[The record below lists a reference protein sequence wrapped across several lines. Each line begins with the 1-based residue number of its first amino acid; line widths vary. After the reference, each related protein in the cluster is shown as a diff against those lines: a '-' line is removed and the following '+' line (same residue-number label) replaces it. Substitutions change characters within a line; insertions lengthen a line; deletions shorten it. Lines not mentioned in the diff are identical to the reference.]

1 MTTAFDLA
9 WISLKKAW
17 YDEVDD
23 PYRDPKELRES
34 DFPPGT
40 TSAERMAAARRRS
53 EEDPGQ
59 TAKPYSTEDF
69 DEADDEEKKR
79 KDKNLSQLARLMMER
94 DRNA

>member
-9 WISLKKAW
+9 WHSLKKAW

-23 PYRDPKELRES
+23 PYRDPAELRES

-40 TSAERMAAARRRS
+40 SRAERMAAARKRS
-53 EEDPGQ
+53 ESDPGQ
-59 TAKPYSTEDF
+59 TEKPKIK
-69 DEADDEEKKR
+69 DEEEEKK
-79 KDKNLSQLARLMMER
+79 DKMSQLARLMMER

>member
-9 WISLKKAW
+9 WDSLKKAW

-23 PYRDPKELRES
+23 PYRDPAELRES

-40 TSAERMAAARRRS
+40 SAAERMATARRRS
-53 EEDPGQ
+53 EGDPGQ
-59 TAKPYSTEDF
+59 TEKPEVK
-69 DEADDEEKKR
+69 EEEKK
-79 KDKNLSQLARLMMER
+79 KEKVSQLARLMMER

>member
-1 MTTAFDLA
+1 MTTAFDYA
-9 WISLKKAW
+9 WFSLKKAW

-23 PYRDPKELRES
+23 PYRNPKELRES

-40 TSAERMAAARRRS
+40 TRAERMAAARKRS

-69 DEADDEEKKR
+69 DEVDAEAQKKKEKY
-79 KDKNLSQLARLMMER
+79 SQLARLMMER

>member
-9 WISLKKAW
+9 WDSLKKAW

-23 PYRDPKELRES
+23 SYRDPKELRES

-69 DEADDEEKKR
+69 DEVDDEEKK
-79 KDKNLSQLARLMMER
+79 KKEKVSQLARLMMER
-94 DRNA
+94 GQDA

>member
-9 WISLKKAW
+9 WYSLKKAW

-23 PYRDPKELRES
+23 PYRDPAELRES

-40 TSAERMAAARRRS
+40 SRAGKMAVARRMS
-53 EEDPGQ
+53 EYDPGR
-59 TAKPYSTEDF
+59 TAKPEIK
-69 DEADDEEKKR
+69 DEEEKK
-79 KDKNLSQLARLMMER
+79 KDKMSQLARLMMER

>member
-9 WISLKKAW
+9 WDSLKKAW

-40 TSAERMAAARRRS
+40 SPVKRMAVARRRS
-53 EEDPGQ
+53 ESDPGQ
-59 TAKPYSTEDF
+59 TEKPEIK
-69 DEADDEEKKR
+69 DEEEKENSKM
-79 KDKNLSQLARLMMER
+79 SQLARLMMER
-94 DRNA
+94 DREA